1 MDHGSGFRHEQVTH
15 LNNGLECARE
25 PFDST
30 STIDQFQTYLLEN
43 DAGKYFETFDDL
55 RTGS

>member
-1 MDHGSGFRHEQVTH
+1 MFVQIQERLLVSVDHGSGFRNEYVAH

-30 STIDQFQTYLLEN
+30 STIDQF
-43 DAGKYFETFDDL
+43 
-55 RTGS
+55 